1 MPKQINSKNLEL
13 SLGLV
18 NNFFV
23 IHPNANS
30 ANAKDI
36 VENLLDQSM
45 SLVLATWSCFENQD
59 GQVVNKF
66 NNDLIANLLL
76 DIKVKL
82 QLIEKALPLA
92 FEDSQNKK
100 AVTL

>member
-1 MPKQINSKNLEL
+1 MNQLTTVLTMSSRVITEL
-13 SLGLV
+13 TDKP
-18 NNFFV
+18 
-23 IHPNANS
+23 HDNANS

-45 SLVLATWSCFENQD
+45 NLVLATWSCFEDQD

-66 NNDLIANLLL
+66 NDALIANLLL
-76 DIKVKL
+76 DIKEKL
-82 QLIEKALPLA
+82 ELIEKALPLA
-92 FEDSQNKK
+92 FEDSQSKK